1 MKIIRW
7 LDEHLEEMILSVLL
21 TGIAVVMIMQVICR
35 YVLNYSLSWSDE
47 LARYLLVWST
57 FLSVSFCIK
66 NHISI
71 KIDQFQNMMPEEL
84 IPWIKM
90 LRHTLVFIFSLIMI
104 PYTLTLL
111 RQSVSSHATS
121 AALRIPMYCIQSAPL
136 VCFLLLSVRT
146 LEAWI
151 KEFRKSSMSM
161 LKSVF
166 DSMKPKSLAEMK
178 AEEEQEKAEW
188 QQQAKKELGGESDTA
203 LNARFTI
210 ESNNPDKTFGEEAQ
224 SEEKGSGESYFES
237 KKTGFGETYSDST
250 TERKDG

>member
-1 MKIIRW
+1 MRIIKW
-7 LDEHLEEMILSVLL
+7 MDKHLEELILSVLL
-21 TGIAVVMIMQVICR
+21 SGIAVVMILQVICR
-35 YVLNYSLSWSDE
+35 YGFNYSLSWSDE

-71 KIDQFQNMMPEEL
+71 KIDQFQNMLPEDI

-121 AALRIPMYCIQSAPL
+121 AALRIPMYYIQSAPL
-136 VCFLLLSVRT
+136 VCFSLLALRT

-151 KEFRKSSMSM
+151 KEFKKSSMSM

-166 DSMKPKSLAEMK
+166 DGMKPKTLAELK
-178 AEEEQEKAEW
+178 AEEEKEKAEW
-188 QQQAKKELGGESDTA
+188 KQLAEKELGGESDTA

-210 ESNNPDKTFGEEAQ
+210 ESNKPDMTSSDE
-224 SEEKGSGESYFES
+224 SKGSFERYESES
-237 KKTGFGETYSDST
+237 NYENSA
-250 TERKDG
+250 ERKDSK